1 VFLAEG
7 PVNLE
12 GKWKAI
18 FIGGLITGLAPFVP
32 LLNLACCII
41 PLIGAII
48 AVAIYRSSYPPPAL
62 TNNDGVVLG
71 AMSGLIG
78 MGIYAVI
85 VIPLVL
91 FLGSFVGGILG
102 RIIPSITEIP
112 NNFRS
117 LLEGLFS
124 NLSHLVAFVLLINLI
139 SRLALSL
146 VFGILGGLL
155 GVALLKRPPSHP
167 A

>member
-1 VFLAEG
+1 M
-7 PVNLE
+7 NLE

-32 LLNLACCII
+32 LLNLACCVI
-41 PLIGAII
+41 PLVGAIV

-62 TNNDGVVLG
+62 TNNEGVVLG

-78 MGIYAVI
+78 TGIYAVLM
-85 VIPLVL
+85 IPLVL
-91 FLGSFVGGILG
+91 FVGSMVGGIVG
-102 RIIPSITEIP
+102 RIVPNLTEIP
-112 NNFRS
+112 SNVRQ

-124 NLSHLVAFVLLINLI
+124 NFANLVGFILLVKII
-139 SRLALSL
+139 SRLAFSL
-146 VFGILGGLL
+146 IFGILGGLL
-155 GVALLKRPPSHP
+155 GVALFRRSPSSP